1 MMENLM
7 SSAPDLK
14 TVAQFLV
21 INYASDFLVIGGG
34 MYVIGKIKEKIA
46 KLKKGQGNHEADE
59 KTELS
64 KAVAS
69 LIDKD
74 PETVK
79 ELVNFVSSEV
89 EKRIEG
95 KMEERLNSYLKEIEK
110 DLNALKSIAENQDK
124 QVHVLINSIAD
135 TINKTKNMRKRD
147 FPNPRKKKAPI
158 SSNSL

>member
-1 MMENLM
+1 MENLM

-158 SSNSL
+158 SSNGL